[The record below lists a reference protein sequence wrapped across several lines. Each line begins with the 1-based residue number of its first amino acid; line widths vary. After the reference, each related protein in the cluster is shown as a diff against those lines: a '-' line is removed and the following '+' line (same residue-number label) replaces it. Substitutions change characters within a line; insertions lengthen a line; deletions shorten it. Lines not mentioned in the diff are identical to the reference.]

1 MNNSSRI
8 ETVWR
13 ITVILYAC
21 LIGAL
26 AVDHIFLRTHF
37 FWFIWL
43 IQTLPLLTL
52 IPGLIAK
59 RIRSGIWLCFIL
71 LFFFLMYIDQTNI
84 AIMTHNDTLVAA
96 YAGLVALC
104 SLLFMTSLLF
114 ARWSA
119 QFASKKHSDTS
130 LQNENDTE

>member
-1 MNNSSRI
+1 MNHSSRI

-26 AVDHIFLRTHF
+26 AVDHVFLRNHF
-37 FWFIWL
+37 YWFVWL

-52 IPGLIAK
+52 APGLIGK
-59 RIRSGIWLCFIL
+59 QIRSSIWLCFIL

-84 AIMTHNDTLVAA
+84 ALITHNSTRVAA

-104 SLLFMTSLLF
+104 TLLFTTSLLF

-119 QFASKKHSDTS
+119 QYASKKYSDTS

>member
-1 MNNSSRI
+1 MNNPPRI
-8 ETVWR
+8 ETAWR

-84 AIMTHNDTLVAA
+84 AIMTHNNTLAAA

-104 SLLFMTSLLF
+104 ILLFTTSLLF

-119 QFASKKHSDTS
+119 QFTNKKHSDTPF
-130 LQNENDTE
+130 QNENQTE